1 MEMLNNK
8 TNNMKKNSGPF
19 KMKNA
24 NSPAKC
30 WKTHKKVGMKKSP
43 SGRTKNGKVVM
54 VNDCVKK

>member
-1 MEMLNNK
+1 MEMLINK
-8 TNNMKKNSGPF
+8 KNNMKKSAPF

-24 NSPAKC
+24 KSPAKC

-43 SGRTKNGKVVM
+43 TRPGVM

>member
-8 TNNMKKNSGPF
+8 TNNMKKEYTPF

-43 SGRTKNGKVVM
+43 TRPGKM
-54 VNDCVKK
+54 VNDCVRK

>member
-1 MEMLNNK
+1 MLNNK
-8 TNNMKKNSGPF
+8 NNNMKKNSTPF

-43 SGRTKNGKVVM
+43 TRPGKM
-54 VNDCVKK
+54 VNDCVRK